1 MRLHLVELENWRR
14 HAKTRIDFD
23 EATTVIYGPNETGKS
38 TILEALS
45 RGFFDKSSS
54 QAETI
59 KRIRPLTAS
68 GNVTSTVRIEFTLNK
83 TRYRVEKNFNL
94 RKVTSLYKIDGE
106 RSTLLAQDNSAD
118 EQLIQL
124 LEAELPSTRGSKPSQ
139 WGAFQWLWTPQDYRE
154 LPTNEEGDPTTS
166 LHLETKDGKGMLVTR
181 KFQAVQDLIQ
191 ASYTQYFTMT
201 GRPRDSSSM
210 SETEKKIQ
218 ELQEKSMNLKDK
230 IKKVDVDKQQLEAL
244 QQGLPVLEKKLV
256 ETKEELEKARIEAM
270 DFSSIES
277 ELKASEASVREAK
290 RNVEDAK
297 KALTELKKSA
307 EKIETLQNK
316 EKETR
321 GDLSRLEALCEQL
334 ERRQQEIKEE
344 VEEKAMK
351 IRDCEELTRD
361 ARILWTKSDTME
373 KIKVLE
379 KKVEKMREL
388 DKKIESLRE
397 KEVPIVPTSE
407 EVEKLIQSQ
416 SRIEALRESL
426 KARGL
431 AVSITPGKTGTL
443 EVEVDGE
450 RIKEG
455 KLTATGTES
464 VSVASPSLGKVTV
477 KAKLEQA
484 HDAKVDIQQLGE
496 SIQGALRK
504 YSVKSIDELKELNR
518 NQSEISNR
526 INELLAERRG
536 VDERSINEVALELEK
551 HKKEYE
557 ELKKIE
563 RTPNAIKS
571 NPTDV
576 DLGRLVN
583 KREKEETETRKI
595 LDETRDKR
603 DEVDKKVIEKKEK
616 LAEIRAEQKRF
627 SEELD
632 NARIQERE
640 LIRQHGSVENQEKI
654 LRGAEANL
662 KMRNEEYEKI
672 KRRYEELE
680 KGPVNR
686 VKRLDQQIK
695 NQEQVIQQQRSSIDQ
710 LTGGIGTASLEGAHS
725 ELAEIESSTEILS
738 ERLEKDK
745 IRAESY
751 KLLKE
756 ALEQQ
761 YRSALSAVVGPIQE
775 EVKRSLSY
783 VTGFLHEDVEL
794 NEYLFPTRLGE
805 QGFDDISL
813 EFNDG
818 SSGLKEVLALCVR
831 LAVAKHLTG
840 RDSQCLVLDDPFV
853 HVSSDR
859 SNKMIELINDA
870 IKEYGLQVI
879 VFTHRP
885 MEFAGFTG
893 KMIDIQSVK

>member
-1 MRLHLVELENWRR
+1 
-14 HAKTRIDFD
+14 
-23 EATTVIYGPNETGKS
+23 
-38 TILEALS
+38 
-45 RGFFDKSSS
+45 
-54 QAETI
+54 
-59 KRIRPLTAS
+59 
-68 GNVTSTVRIEFTLNK
+68 
-83 TRYRVEKNFNL
+83 
-94 RKVTSLYKIDGE
+94 LYKIDGE
-106 RSTLLAQDNSAD
+106 RNTLLAQDNSAD

-154 LPTNEEGDPTTS
+154 LPTNDEGDPTTS
-166 LHLETKDGKGMLVTR
+166 LHLKTKDGKGMLVTP
-181 KFQAVQDLIQ
+181 KFQTVQDLIQ
-191 ASYTQYFTMT
+191 TPYAQYFTMT
-201 GRPRDSSSM
+201 GRPRDSSSI
-210 SETEKKIQ
+210 SEIEKKIQ

-230 IKKVDVDKQQLEAL
+230 IKKVDVDKQQLEDL
-244 QQGLPVLEKKLV
+244 QHGLPVLEKKLV
-256 ETKEELEKARIEAM
+256 QTKEELEKDRSEVT
-270 DFSSIES
+270 DFSSVES
-277 ELKASEASVREAK
+277 ELKASEACVREAK

-297 KALTELKKSA
+297 RALTELKKSA

-321 GDLSRLEALCEQL
+321 RDLSRLEALCEQL
-334 ERRQQEIKEE
+334 ERRQQEIKGE

-351 IRDCEELTRD
+351 IRECEELTRD
-361 ARILWTKSDTME
+361 ARILWTKSDAME
-373 KIKVLE
+373 KIKVLK
-379 KKVEKMREL
+379 KKVKKMREL

-397 KEVPIVPTSE
+397 REVPIVPTSK
-407 EVEKLIQSQ
+407 EVEKLIRSQ

-431 AVSITPGKTGTL
+431 AVSITPGKKGAL

-450 RIKEG
+450 RIKDG